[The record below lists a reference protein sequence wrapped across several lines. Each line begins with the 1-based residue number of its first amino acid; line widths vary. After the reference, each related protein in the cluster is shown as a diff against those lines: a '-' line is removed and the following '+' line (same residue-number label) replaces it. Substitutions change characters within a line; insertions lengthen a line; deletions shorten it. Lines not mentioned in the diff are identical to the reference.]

1 MRRPKASTKRNIDSA
16 GFPLVHANAAGMDIG
31 SREHY
36 VAVPEGRATPGVRRF
51 GCTTSELKALAAWLK
66 SCGVDTVAMEATG
79 VYWVPVYEVL
89 EDAGLQPFLFD
100 GRQTRH
106 VSGRKSDVQDCQW
119 SQKLHSFGL
128 LTRAFRPEKEI
139 ASLRSYWRQR
149 QGLVESSARQ
159 IHLMHKALE
168 QMNVQLHKAVT
179 DVTGVTGMRILR
191 ALVAGERDLH
201 VLAGMRHRGV
211 KATEEEVARALEGT
225 YREEHMFALQQA
237 LEGYDFFQGQLSA
250 CDQAV
255 ERQLRKQPSA
265 PHLAVLPLGRRQR
278 RKNQPHFDLRREIAR
293 IAGVDVC
300 QIEGIQA
307 LTAQTLMSECGI
319 DMSPFPSEKHFASWL
334 GLCPNNRKTG
344 GRIRSRSTRRVKN
357 RAADALRVAAQALH
371 HSNSGL
377 GSYHR
382 HMKARLGAPKAITAT
397 AHKLAR
403 LYYRL
408 MKYGEPYF
416 AQTQA
421 QYEARRRQRDLQA
434 LRRRA
439 RHLGFE
445 LFDTATG
452 ELIDLQPRMHPG
464 HQSVS

>member
-1 MRRPKASTKRNIDSA
+1 MRPKQASTKRDVDS
-16 GFPLVHANAAGMDIG
+16 GFPLLRPNAAGMDIG

-36 VAVPEGRATPGVRRF
+36 LAIPEGRDTVSVRSF
-51 GCTTSELKALAAWLK
+51 GCTTFELKRMAAWLK
-66 SCGVDTVAMEATG
+66 SCGVETVALEATG

-89 EDAGLQPFLFD
+89 EDAGLEPFLYD

-106 VSGRKSDVQDCQW
+106 VSGRKSDVLDCQW
-119 SQKLHSFGL
+119 SQKLHSYGL
-128 LTRAFRPEKEI
+128 LTRAFRPCKEI

-149 QGLVESSARQ
+149 EGIIENGSRQ

-191 ALVAGERDLH
+191 AIVAGERDVH
-201 VLAGMRHRGV
+201 VLARLRHRGV

-225 YREEHMFALQQA
+225 YRPEHMFALQQA
-237 LEGYDFFQGQLSA
+237 LQGYDFFQQQLRQ
-250 CDQAV
+250 CDQAI
-255 ERQLRKQPSA
+255 EGYLRQLPSA
-265 PHLAVLPLGRRQR
+265 GRTASEPPARRQR
-278 RKNQPHFDLRREIAR
+278 RKNQPHFDLRRELAR

-300 QIEGIQA
+300 LLEGVDA
-307 LTAQTLMSECGI
+307 LTAQTLVSECGI
-319 DMSPFPSEKHFASWL
+319 DMSPFPSEKNFTSWI
-334 GLCPNNRKTG
+334 GICPNNRKTG
-344 GRIRSRSTRRVKN
+344 GRIRSRRTRRVKN
-357 RAADALRVAAQALH
+357 RAAKALRVAAQALH
-371 HSNSGL
+371 HSHSAL
-377 GSYHR
+377 GSYYR
-382 HMKARLGAPKAITAT
+382 QMKARLGAGKATTAT

-421 QYEARRRQRDLQA
+421 QYDVLRRERDLQA

-439 RHLGFE
+439 RRFGFQ
-445 LFDTATG
+445 LVNTTTG
-452 ELIDLQPRMHPG
+452 EIIGPAQQTCPMPDH
-464 HQSVS
+464 VS